1 MDTMLTRR
9 DLLAGFSAL
18 PFFRRAAGASSFSLA
33 KGESPTMDQRVSLL
47 TLGVKDL
54 AVSKKFYVDG
64 LGWKLV
70 FENKEIIFFQTGGM
84 VFALFLRDHLAED
97 FGADPK
103 TFGRAPMALG
113 YNVRAKS
120 DVDSIIQRARSAG
133 AAILDAA
140 KERSWGGYSGYFA
153 DPDGFAWEV
162 AWNPAWR
169 LAPDGS
175 VEFGPPPS

>member
-1 MDTMLTRR
+1 MLTRR
-9 DLLAGFSAL
+9 ELLAGFSTL
-18 PFFRRAAGASSFSLA
+18 PFFTSAAGTSPLSRT
-33 KGESPTMDQRVSLL
+33 KGESLTMDQRVSLL

-54 AVSKKFYVDG
+54 AVSKKFYVAG
-64 LGWKLV
+64 LGWKPV

-84 VFALFLRDHLAED
+84 LFALFLRDHLADD

-103 TFGRAPMALG
+103 TFGRAPMSLG
-113 YNVRAKS
+113 YNVRVKS
-120 DVDSIIQRARSAG
+120 DVDSIIQHASLAG

-140 KERSWGGYSGYFA
+140 KEKSWGGYSGYFA

-169 LAPDGS
+169 LTPDGS
-175 VEFGPPPS
+175 VEFGPPPR